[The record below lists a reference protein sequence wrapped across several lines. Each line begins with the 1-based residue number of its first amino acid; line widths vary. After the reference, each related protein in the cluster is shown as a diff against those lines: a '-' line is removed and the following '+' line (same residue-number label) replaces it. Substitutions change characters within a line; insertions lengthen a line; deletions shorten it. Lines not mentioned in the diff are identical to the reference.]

1 MVEVVLVDLIV
12 PCRPSDLVVLEV
24 AGLMTMMSMLVGSPL
39 RPPRRVVDIL
49 ATLLVPLVL
58 LVLL

>member
-1 MVEVVLVDLIV
+1 
-12 PCRPSDLVVLEV
+12 LEV